1 MLCCGSKRF
10 FAIPGENGVMG
21 LYLHGH
27 NFPWLLDFVEKKTLP
42 MPYKMHELGGRKES
56 NIMDAR
62 WVKNL
67 LIYLF
72 PLNINFLCSTML
84 TVSAQT
90 LKNSPNQGILLT

>member
-1 MLCCGSKRF
+1 MLFCGSKRF

-56 NIMDAR
+56 NIR
-62 WVKNL
+62 E
-67 LIYLF
+67 
-72 PLNINFLCSTML
+72 P
-84 TVSAQT
+84 
-90 LKNSPNQGILLT
+90 G